1 MFTKHKPLTW
11 LVLLAFILG
20 GCGLF
25 DRTVEEEPTPEE
37 PTEQVGEEPAE
48 TDDEVD
54 EEKPVEES
62 VNQDLEAW
70 VLRIENAL
78 YTYNGE
84 GNEFASFTRYPQF
97 NQENYYQVAISN
109 PGTTVVEILEYREDE
124 IVRTFQMGEVYYRD
138 NFTSIGT
145 TDGDTAEEAV
155 LKLPIEVGTSWSG
168 TESTY
173 EITAVN
179 YEVEVPAGTYETIE
193 VTNTFEESVT
203 KRYYAEDVG
212 LVLEVT
218 ELEDSEVSSELEA
231 IETEVAEIIPLTV
244 YVPDEQAMGMDKIE
258 AELRLMT
265 NDPARLAITEL
276 LSGEAE
282 GFEAVDILPE
292 GTEINYLFK
301 NNSGV
306 VEADVSSDFVENMN
320 AGSTGELFYV
330 FNLVNTLSEY
340 YGSNEVLLTVDGN
353 PYEGAHMVLQEGET
367 LLFNQEMVNE

>member
-70 VLRIENAL
+70 VPRIENAL

>member
-70 VLRIENAL
+70 VPRIENAL

-340 YGSNEVLLTVDGN
+340 YGSNEVLLTVDGH

>member
-70 VLRIENAL
+70 VPRIENAL

-218 ELEDSEVSSELEA
+218 ELEDGEVSSELEA

>member
-25 DRTVEEEPTPEE
+25 DRTIEEEPTSEE

-70 VLRIENAL
+70 VPRIENAL

>member
-11 LVLLAFILG
+11 IVLLAFILG

-25 DRTVEEEPTPEE
+25 DRTVKEELTPEE

-70 VLRIENAL
+70 VPRIENAL

-168 TESTY
+168 TESKY

-244 YVPDEQAMGMDKIE
+244 YVPDEQAMGVDKIE

-340 YGSNEVLLTVDGN
+340 YGSNEVLLTVDGH

>member
-1 MFTKHKPLTW
+1 MFTKHKPLTS

-70 VLRIENAL
+70 VPRIENAL

-145 TDGDTAEEAV
+145 TDGDTAEETI

-218 ELEDSEVSSELEA
+218 ELEDGEVSSELEA